1 VEHPDVLIIGA
12 GSAGSVL
19 ANRLSAD
26 PSRRVTVLEA
36 GERVRDPDMRRP
48 ELWPFIQGRSYDW
61 AYRTTPQPGL
71 AGRSLDWARGK
82 GPGGSSLVHA
92 MAHMRGCRADFARW
106 VEATGDERW
115 SWEALLPFF
124 RRSESFSRGA
134 DAGGGPD
141 AVGGPGAV
149 GGPAAVHGFDGP
161 LPVLLPGPDLSSPLV
176 LDYLAAWESL
186 GVPRIPDHNGG
197 EMLGATPNSL
207 TIRDGRRVTVADVY
221 LDPVLDR
228 PNLTLLTGVTV
239 HRLVIANGRV
249 TGVEITRDGHD
260 ETLGAGEVI
269 LAGGSIGDPLLLMRS
284 GVGDPEVLTTAG
296 VTTVLES
303 GGVGRNLHDH
313 LLGAGNLY
321 RAAEPVPPTRL
332 QLSESMT
339 YLSADGLSRASGAVD
354 IVVGCVVAPSVSESL
369 GELAS
374 RVHAG
379 EAYSLLFGV
388 TNPTSRGSLR
398 ITGPSIDD
406 EPLIDPCYLDTEHD
420 RAMFRVALEH
430 ARLVG
435 HSAGLAGWRAE
446 EILPARWLTDAGADA
461 ADPTDDALDDFIARA
476 AITHHHP
483 VGTLAMGAADAA
495 PVTPDLRFRGLD
507 GLFVVDASV
516 IPSITAGPVHASVLA
531 IAEAFAA
538 THAS

>member
-1 VEHPDVLIIGA
+1 MALSDVLIIGA

-36 GERVRDPDMRRP
+36 GERVTDPEMRKP
-48 ELWPFIQGRSYDW
+48 ERWPFIHGRSYDW

-92 MAHMRGCRADFARW
+92 MAHMRGCRADFDRW
-106 VEATGDERW
+106 VEATGDARW
-115 SWEALLPFF
+115 SWQGLLPFF
-124 RRSESFSRGA
+124 RASETFSGGA
-134 DAGGGPD
+134 DA
-141 AVGGPGAV
+141 A
-149 GGPAAVHGFDGP
+149 HGSDGP
-161 LPVLLPGPDLSSPLV
+161 LPVLLPGPELSSPLV
-176 LDYLAAWESL
+176 LEYLDAWTAL
-186 GVPRIPDHNGG
+186 GVPRISDHNRG

-207 TIRDGRRVTVADVY
+207 TIRDGQRVTVSDVY

-249 TGVEITRDGHD
+249 TGVAVTRDGVD
-260 ETLGAGEVI
+260 EVIEAGEII

-284 GVGDPEVLTTAG
+284 GVGDPGVLAAAG
-296 VTTVLES
+296 VSPVLS
-303 GGVGRNLHDH
+303 SPDVGRNLHDH

-321 RAAEPVPPTRL
+321 RSSRPVPPTRL

-339 YLSADGLSRASGAVD
+339 YLSLEGLSATSGAADV
-354 IVVGCVVAPSVSESL
+354 VVGCVVAPSVSESFPEAAAAVPP
-369 GELAS
+369 G
-374 RVHAG
+374 AG
-379 EAYSLLFGV
+379 YTLLFGV

-398 ITGPSIDD
+398 ITGPDVAD
-406 EPLIDPCYLDTEHD
+406 EPLIDPNYLDTEHD
-420 RAMFRVALEH
+420 RTTFRAALAH

-435 HSAGLAGWRAE
+435 GSAGLAGWREE
-446 EILPARWLTDAGADA
+446 EILPARRLATADS
-461 ADPTDDALDDFIARA
+461 DSDSDNDGDDDDALDAFIARA

-483 VGTLAMGAADAA
+483 VGTLRMGADDAA
-495 PVTPDLRFRGLD
+495 PVTPALRFRGLD
-507 GLFVVDASV
+507 NLHVADASV
-516 IPSITAGPVHASVLA
+516 IPSITAGPVHAAVLA
-531 IAEAFAA
+531 IAESFAA
-538 THAS
+538 HYDA